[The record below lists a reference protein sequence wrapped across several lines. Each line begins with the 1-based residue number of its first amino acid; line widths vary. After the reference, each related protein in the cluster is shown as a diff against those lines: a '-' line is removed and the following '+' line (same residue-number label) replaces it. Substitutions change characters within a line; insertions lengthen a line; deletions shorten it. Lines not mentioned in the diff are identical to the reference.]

1 MVICH
6 SYVSLPGG
14 KFQMLLPC
22 FPSIW
27 NDNFM
32 MIPLGRFF
40 WGWFTTKPTSA
51 ELVLANW
58 LSNRVGFGELWL
70 VHIDI
75 SSLLRLAMF
84 LWMAHICRIS
94 EIAMWWG
101 KSSEKPWQKKY
112 RFPAW
117 KHSGQDWASS
127 CRKKSVQVAGRVFA
141 EKLMGEPLGYLRVWW
156 VITMTSQSV
165 ARWPFNINMTSF
177 WGNHLSLKFVEIY

>member
-58 LSNRVGFGELWL
+58 WSNRVGFGELWL

-101 KSSEKPWQKKY
+101 KSSEKPWQKNIG
-112 RFPAW
+112 FPRGNIRDKIELHMPEKVCAGSWPGFRW
-117 KHSGQDWASS
+117 KTH
-127 CRKKSVQVAGRVFA
+127 GRTPWVF
-141 EKLMGEPLGYLRVWW
+141 ESLMGYYYDQPICGQMAVQYQYDFILG
-156 VITMTSQSV
+156 
-165 ARWPFNINMTSF
+165 
-177 WGNHLSLKFVEIY
+177 

>member
-1 MVICH
+1 M
-6 SYVSLPGG
+6 
-14 KFQMLLPC
+14 
-22 FPSIW
+22 FPKHLEWQFHDDPTWAI
-27 NDNFM
+27 F
-32 MIPLGRFF
+32 LGLIRHQ
-40 WGWFTTKPTSA
+40 
-51 ELVLANW
+51 AN
-58 LSNRVGFGELWL
+58 
-70 VHIDI
+70 
-75 SSLLRLAMF
+75 
-84 LWMAHICRIS
+84 ICRIGL
-94 EIAMWWG
+94 G
-101 KSSEKPWQKKY
+101 KLVVQPGWLWRTVTCSHRHFIFVEASNVPLDGPHLQNLWDCNVVGQILWEALAKKY